1 VIIRYFQIVDLIT
14 NFFSKL
20 NIETPP
26 IIDDIIRGLKKLDFP
41 KIGFLESMSIT
52 NDGGKDQADK
62 YIENKEEKEKIIDN
76 QITSENE
83 SKDRLLAEI
92 DPNFT
97 KKMMQ
102 RILSITQPITQFFED
117 KKPSDGP
124 NENFF
129 TFVKL

>member
-1 VIIRYFQIVDLIT
+1 MIIRYFQIVDLIT

>member
-1 VIIRYFQIVDLIT
+1 MIIRYFQIVDLIT

-76 QITSENE
+76 QFTSENE

>member
-1 VIIRYFQIVDLIT
+1 
-14 NFFSKL
+14 
-20 NIETPP
+20 
-26 IIDDIIRGLKKLDFP
+26 
-41 KIGFLESMSIT
+41 MSIT

-76 QITSENE
+76 QFTSENE